1 MNNEKLKV
9 YNKYIK
15 DNFSLTE
22 RVINKKL
29 TEEEKIH
36 LEKAIDTMDY
46 SSTEKVLISD
56 IISKPVISIRDIK
69 NIELNKM
76 KKEFE
81 AKEILYKK

>member
-1 MNNEKLKV
+1 MKNLK
-9 YNKYIK
+9 YTTNIL
-15 DNFSLTE
+15 FSLTE